1 LAAFSFYSFFVKKC
15 EIVKVQTGY
24 SICMKLA
31 WNLETVFYLMLLFIP
46 LPIIGKAIGLP
57 ETFIFLTAC
66 LAIVPLAWLMGRAT
80 EYLADRVGVGVGGLL
95 NATFGNACELI
106 IAIAALR
113 AGLID
118 VVKASITGSIIGNI
132 LLVLGGSMLAG
143 GMRFQTQTFNRTAA
157 TTSATLLA
165 LAAISLCVPA
175 VFHFSGGHGG
185 ARNDERLALVISI
198 VQFLTY
204 LASLYFSL
212 KTHKHLYEFPSDAEE
227 EAAADES
234 LSKASESLFGD
245 ADDSAENRS
254 DDQASEL
261 MASKSQAKEEK
272 PWGVSKSI
280 TILMVATVAVAVL
293 SEYLVH
299 AVEGAASSFGM
310 SRLFIGVVL
319 VAIVGNAAEHST
331 AISMALKN
339 KMDLSINIALGSG
352 AQIALFVAPVI
363 VFASFI
369 MGKPM
374 NLCFSE
380 VEVLAVVVSVI
391 ILSFVATDGECN
403 WLEGV
408 QLLAV
413 YAILAAAFYFA

>member
-1 LAAFSFYSFFVKKC
+1 
-15 EIVKVQTGY
+15 VKVQTGY
-24 SICMKLA
+24 SICMKFA
-31 WNLETVFYLMLLFIP
+31 WNLETVFYTMLLFIP
-46 LPIIGKAIGLP
+46 LPIIGKAMNLP

-80 EYLADRVGVGVGGLL
+80 EYLSERVGVGVGGLL

-143 GMRFQTQTFNRTAA
+143 GMRYQTQTFNRTAA

-175 VFHFSGGHGG
+175 VFHLTAARGGNH
-185 ARNDERLALVISI
+185 NDERLALVISI

-204 LASLYFSL
+204 LGSLYFSL
-212 KTHKHLYEFPSDAEE
+212 KTHKHLYEFSGEE
-227 EAAADES
+227 ETCSVNQADHPDERAASPPQE
-234 LSKASESLFGD
+234 
-245 ADDSAENRS
+245 
-254 DDQASEL
+254 
-261 MASKSQAKEEK
+261 KEETA
-272 PWGVSKSI
+272 WSVNKSI
-280 TILMVATVAVAVL
+280 TVLLVATVAVAVL

-299 AVEGAASSFGM
+299 AVEGAATSFGM

>member
-1 LAAFSFYSFFVKKC
+1 
-15 EIVKVQTGY
+15 
-24 SICMKLA
+24 MKFA
-31 WNLETVFYLMLLFIP
+31 WNLETVFYTMLLFIP
-46 LPIIGKAIGLP
+46 LPIVGKAMNLP

-80 EYLADRVGVGVGGLL
+80 EFLSDRVGVGVGGLL

-143 GMRFQTQTFNRTAA
+143 GMRYQTQTFNRTAA

-175 VFHFSGGHGG
+175 VFHLSTAHGG
-185 ARNDERLALVISI
+185 RRNDERLALAISI

-212 KTHKHLYEFPSDAEE
+212 KTHKHLYQFPDDEE
-227 EAAADES
+227 EAGSDKSLSEPSQEFFGDSEDDSSLDVDSEMKNISASSHHAADE
-234 LSKASESLFGD
+234 EP
-245 ADDSAENRS
+245 ADEIAPLQPQE
-254 DDQASEL
+254 
-261 MASKSQAKEEK
+261 KEEK
-272 PWGVSKSI
+272 AWGLSKSI
-280 TILMVATVAVAVL
+280 TVLLVATVAVAVL

-299 AVEGAASSFGM
+299 AVEGAATAFGM